1 MKALRSVL
9 TLVRVL
15 GVVAVAIVVYA
26 WIYPE
31 RLGQWLGREQAEAQA
46 EAQAAAAPAV
56 AAPAAPG
63 AATPARPAAPVVA
76 APAAVAPT
84 AVAPAVAAPAASA
97 QPPAVAAAETV
108 HKPVKASRSQAAM
121 AQWLGA
127 KYRVSPS
134 MLEILI
140 VEADKLSKTYKL
152 SPNLIIAVMAIESNF
167 HPYIQSEAGAQGLMQ
182 VMPAIHA
189 KRYEKFGGKSSFID
203 PIVSLKVGA
212 EILRDCMKLKGGS
225 EDEALRF
232 YFGGGASSGAYID
245 KVRAE
250 QRRLNMVAAGKQV
263 AID

>member
-26 WIYPE
+26 WMYPE

-46 EAQAAAAPAV
+46 EAQAAAASEV
-56 AAPAAPG
+56 AAS
-63 AATPARPAAPVVA
+63 ATPPVA
-76 APAAVAPT
+76 APAAVAP
-84 AVAPAVAAPAASA
+84 APTPAIAAPAASA

-108 HKPVKASRSQAAM
+108 HKAVKASRSQAAM
-121 AQWLGA
+121 AQWLGS

-263 AID
+263 AVD

>member
-31 RLGQWLGREQAEAQA
+31 QLGRWLGREAEVQAEAQA
-46 EAQAAAAPAV
+46 GETPAAATAAAPAP
-56 AAPAAPG
+56 AAPAAP
-63 AATPARPAAPVVA
+63 AIPAPVPAPTPAPTP
-76 APAAVAPT
+76 APAP
-84 AVAPAVAAPAASA
+84 APAASA
-97 QPPAVAAAETV
+97 PPGATAAAETV
-108 HKPVKASRSQAAM
+108 HKPVKASKSQAAM
-121 AQWLGA
+121 AQWLGS
-127 KYRVSPS
+127 KYRVSPG

-140 VEADKLSKTYKL
+140 VEADKLSKTYKM

-250 QRRLNMVAAGKQV
+250 QRRLNGVAAGRQV
-263 AID
+263 PIDS

>member
-1 MKALRSVL
+1 MKAFRSVL

-15 GVVAVAIVVYA
+15 GVLAVAIVVYA
-26 WIYPE
+26 WMYPE
-31 RLGQWLGREQAEAQA
+31 RLGQWLGRGHAVSAPA
-46 EAQAAAAPAV
+46 AQAAAAPV
-56 AAPAAPG
+56 P
-63 AATPARPAAPVVA
+63 AATPGVA
-76 APAAVAPT
+76 AS
-84 AVAPAVAAPAASA
+84 AAPAASPA
-97 QPPAVAAAETV
+97 SSAAVAAAV
-108 HKPVKASRSQAAM
+108 PPAAAQAQVPAPPAPKPVQASKAQAAM
-121 AQWLGA
+121 AQWLGS
-127 KYRVSPS
+127 KYRVSPG

-152 SPNLIIAVMAIESNF
+152 SPNLVIAVMAIESNF

-250 QRRLNMVAAGKQV
+250 QRRLNMVAAGRQV

>member
-15 GVVAVAIVVYA
+15 GVAAVAIVVYA
-26 WIYPE
+26 WMYPA
-31 RLGQWLGREQAEAQA
+31 RLGQWLGREQAEAA
-46 EAQAAAAPAV
+46 AQAQAVATPEAAVPAPLPAPVAV
-56 AAPAAPG
+56 AAPAAP
-63 AATPARPAAPVVA
+63 AAKAEP
-76 APAAVAPT
+76 PAAVA
-84 AVAPAVAAPAASA
+84 
-97 QPPAVAAAETV
+97 AAAAV
-108 HKPVKASRSQAAM
+108 PKAVKASKSQAAM

-127 KYRVSPS
+127 KYRVSPG

-152 SPNLIIAVMAIESNF
+152 SPNLVIAVMAIESNF

>member
-15 GVVAVAIVVYA
+15 GVVAIAIVVYA
-26 WIYPE
+26 CVYPD
-31 RLGQWLGREQAEAQA
+31 RLGRWLGREVAEVQ
-46 EAQAAAAPAV
+46 
-56 AAPAAPG
+56 PAAV
-63 AATPARPAAPVVA
+63 PAPLVPVA
-76 APAAVAPT
+76 APAAVP
-84 AVAPAVAAPAASA
+84 VPAVAAQAEPPAALPA
-97 QPPAVAAAETV
+97 PAVPAAP
-108 HKPVKASRSQAAM
+108 KPVHASKPQKAM
-121 AQWLGA
+121 AQWLGS
-127 KYRVSPS
+127 KYRVSPG

-140 VEADKLSKTYKL
+140 VEADKLSKTYAL

-189 KRYEKFGGKSSFID
+189 RRYEKFGGKSSFID

-225 EDEALRF
+225 ETEALRF
-232 YFGGGASSGAYID
+232 YFGGGASSDAYID

-250 QRRLNMVAAGKQV
+250 QRRLDAVAAGKQV
-263 AID
+263 PID

>member
-1 MKALRSVL
+1 MGALRSVL

-15 GVVAVAIVVYA
+15 GILAVAIVVYA
-26 WIYPE
+26 FVYPE
-31 RLGQWLGREQAEAQA
+31 RLGQWLGRGQAVSQPAAQVPVQETA
-46 EAQAAAAPAV
+46 TAQPAAPVASASTVATAPAPAPASAAPASATAASAQAPV
-56 AAPAAPG
+56 AAVAPAAPAAP
-63 AATPARPAAPVVA
+63 
-76 APAAVAPT
+76 
-84 AVAPAVAAPAASA
+84 
-97 QPPAVAAAETV
+97 
-108 HKPVKASRSQAAM
+108 KPVKASKSQAAM

-127 KYRVSPS
+127 KYRVSPA

-152 SPNLIIAVMAIESNF
+152 SPNLLIAVMAIESNF

-182 VMPAIHA
+182 VMPVIHA

-212 EILRDCMKLKGGS
+212 EILRDCVKLKGGS

-250 QRRLNMVAAGKQV
+250 QRRLNGVSAGRRV
-263 AID
+263 PVD

>member
-1 MKALRSVL
+1 MRALRSVL

-15 GVVAVAIVVYA
+15 GILAVAIVVYA
-26 WIYPE
+26 FVHPE
-31 RLGQWLGREQAEAQA
+31 RLGQWLGRGQAAQA
-46 EAQAAAAPAV
+46 VAQPAAQVQAQDAAAAQPAAPPASLPAAPTAATAPAPAS
-56 AAPAAPG
+56 AAPAT
-63 AATPARPAAPVVA
+63 AA
-76 APAAVAPT
+76 
-84 AVAPAVAAPAASA
+84 AASA
-97 QPPAVAAAETV
+97 QPPAAPAAPAV
-108 HKPVKASRSQAAM
+108 PKPVKASKSQAAM
-121 AQWLGA
+121 ARWLGA
-127 KYRVSPS
+127 KYRVSPA

-182 VMPAIHA
+182 VMPVIHA

-212 EILRDCMKLKGGS
+212 EILYDCVKLKGGS

-250 QRRLNMVAAGKQV
+250 QRRLNAVAAGRQV
-263 AID
+263 PAD

>member
-1 MKALRSVL
+1 MRALRSVL

-15 GVVAVAIVVYA
+15 GILAVAIVVYA
-26 WIYPE
+26 FVYPE
-31 RLGQWLGREQAEAQA
+31 RLGQWLGRGQAVSQPAAQVPVQETATAQPAAPVASASTVATATAPAPAPASAATAPATAASAQA
-46 EAQAAAAPAV
+46 PVAAVAP
-56 AAPAAPG
+56 AAPAAP
-63 AATPARPAAPVVA
+63 
-76 APAAVAPT
+76 
-84 AVAPAVAAPAASA
+84 
-97 QPPAVAAAETV
+97 
-108 HKPVKASRSQAAM
+108 KPVKASKSQAAM

-127 KYRVSPS
+127 KYRVSPA

-152 SPNLIIAVMAIESNF
+152 SPNLLIAVMAIESNF

-182 VMPAIHA
+182 VMPVIHA

-212 EILRDCMKLKGGS
+212 EILYDCVKLKGGS

-250 QRRLNMVAAGKQV
+250 QRRLNGVAAGRRV
-263 AID
+263 PVD

>member
-26 WIYPE
+26 WMYPE

-46 EAQAAAAPAV
+46 EAQAAAASEV
-56 AAPAAPG
+56 AAS
-63 AATPARPAAPVVA
+63 ATPPVA
-76 APAAVAPT
+76 APAAVAP
-84 AVAPAVAAPAASA
+84 APTPAIAAPAASA

-108 HKPVKASRSQAAM
+108 HKAVKASRSQAAM
-121 AQWLGA
+121 AQWLGS

-250 QRRLNMVAAGKQV
+250 QRRLNGVAAGRRV
-263 AID
+263 PVD

>member
-1 MKALRSVL
+1 MKTLRNVL

-15 GVVAVAIVVYA
+15 GIVAVAIVVYA
-26 WIYPE
+26 WLYPA
-31 RLGQWLGREQAEAQA
+31 RLGEWLGGAQPAAQA
-46 EAQAAAAPAV
+46 VAQAPAATAAAVPAPATPAAAPATP
-56 AAPAAPG
+56 AAPAQ
-63 AATPARPAAPVVA
+63 ATPTPP
-76 APAAVAPT
+76 APAAVP
-84 AVAPAVAAPAASA
+84 S
-97 QPPAVAAAETV
+97 PPPP
-108 HKPVKASRSQAAM
+108 KPVQASKAQAAM

-127 KYRVSPS
+127 KYRVSPA

-140 VEADKLSKTYKL
+140 VESDKLSKTYGL
-152 SPNLIIAVMAIESNF
+152 SPNLVIAVMAIESNF

-182 VMPAIHA
+182 VMPVIHA

-250 QRRLNMVAAGKQV
+250 QRRLNAVAAGRQV
-263 AID
+263 PVD

>member
-1 MKALRSVL
+1 MRALRSVL

-15 GVVAVAIVVYA
+15 GILAVAIVVYA
-26 WIYPE
+26 FVYPE
-31 RLGQWLGREQAEAQA
+31 RLGQWLGRGQAVTQPAARVPAQ
-46 EAQAAAAPAV
+46 ETAAAQ
-56 AAPAAPG
+56 
-63 AATPARPAAPVVA
+63 PAAPVASASASTAATAPAPAPTPA
-76 APAAVAPT
+76 APA
-84 AVAPAVAAPAASA
+84 PATAASA
-97 QPPAVAAAETV
+97 QPPVAPAAPAAP
-108 HKPVKASRSQAAM
+108 KPVKASKSQAAM

-127 KYRVSPS
+127 KYRVSPA

-152 SPNLIIAVMAIESNF
+152 SPNLLIAVMAIESNF

-182 VMPAIHA
+182 VMPVIHA

-212 EILRDCMKLKGGS
+212 EILYDCVKLKGGS

-250 QRRLNMVAAGKQV
+250 QRRLNGVAAGRRV
-263 AID
+263 PVD

>member
-1 MKALRSVL
+1 MRALRSVL

-15 GVVAVAIVVYA
+15 GILAVAIVVYA
-26 WIYPE
+26 FVYPE
-31 RLGQWLGREQAEAQA
+31 RLGQWLGRGQAAQA
-46 EAQAAAAPAV
+46 VTQPAAQAV
-56 AAPAAPG
+56 AQP
-63 AATPARPAAPVVA
+63 
-76 APAAVAPT
+76 
-84 AVAPAVAAPAASA
+84 AAPAASSPSLAAAPTAAAATAPTSAAPAPATAARA
-97 QPPAVAAAETV
+97 QPPVAPAAPAVP
-108 HKPVKASRSQAAM
+108 KPVKASKSQAAM

-127 KYRVSPS
+127 KYRISPA

-140 VEADKLSKTYKL
+140 VEADKLSKKYKL

-182 VMPAIHA
+182 VMPVIHA

-250 QRRLNMVAAGKQV
+250 QRRLNAVAAGRQV
-263 AID
+263 PVD

>member
-26 WIYPE
+26 WMYPE
-31 RLGQWLGREQAEAQA
+31 RLGQWLGREQAEARA
-46 EAQAAAAPAV
+46 EAQAAAPEV

-63 AATPARPAAPVVA
+63 AATPTVA
-76 APAAVAPT
+76 APT
-84 AVAPAVAAPAASA
+84 AVAPAPTPAIAAPAASA

-108 HKPVKASRSQAAM
+108 HKPVKASKSQAAM
-121 AQWLGA
+121 AQWLGS

-263 AID
+263 AVE

>member
-26 WIYPE
+26 CIYPE
-31 RLGQWLGREQAEAQA
+31 RLGQWLGREQAEA
-46 EAQAAAAPAV
+46 EAQAQARAAAAPA
-56 AAPAAPG
+56 AALPAP
-63 AATPARPAAPVVA
+63 
-76 APAAVAPT
+76 APAAVAVP
-84 AVAPAVAAPAASA
+84 APAPAAKA
-97 QPPAVAAAETV
+97 EPPAVAAATSV
-108 HKPVKASRSQAAM
+108 PKAVKASKSQAAM
-121 AQWLGA
+121 AQWLGS
-127 KYRVSPS
+127 KYRVSPG

>member
-1 MKALRSVL
+1 MRALRSVL

-15 GVVAVAIVVYA
+15 GILAVAIVVYA
-26 WIYPE
+26 FVYPE
-31 RLGQWLGREQAEAQA
+31 RLGQWLGRGHAAPALAAQTPGQDA
-46 EAQAAAAPAV
+46 AAQTAVTPTAPVAAAPAPGTSTP
-56 AAPAAPG
+56 ASTPASAPASN
-63 AATPARPAAPVVA
+63 PA
-76 APAAVAPT
+76 
-84 AVAPAVAAPAASA
+84 A
-97 QPPAVAAAETV
+97 QPPAPAPAAAV
-108 HKPVKASRSQAAM
+108 PKPVKASKSQAAM

-127 KYRVSPS
+127 RYRVSPA

-212 EILRDCMKLKGGS
+212 EILRDCVKLKGGS

-250 QRRLNMVAAGKQV
+250 QRRLNMVAAGKRV
-263 AID
+263 PATD